1 MWDII
6 RSTDKTGTWIIDSIK
21 VFYQYTFM
29 HLVTILWLHN
39 IITLFFRKYIL
50 KYLGVKGDDVCNLPS
65 THKNKLY
72 IYTDTYTHV
81 YTYVYMHTYT
91 LTRERGPMIK

>member
-6 RSTDKTGTWIIDSIK
+6 RSTDKTGTWITDSIK

-29 HLVTILWLHN
+29 DLVTILWLHD

-65 THKNKLY
+65 NNSQKQTVYLY
-72 IYTDTYTHV
+72 RYIHMYI
-81 YTYVYMHTYT
+81 HTYIRIHT
-91 LTRERGPMIK
+91 HLHEREDQW